1 MKLTE
6 NDYEEI
12 LTIIAQCQVLIPA
25 LHYNNSLEEEV
36 LYCMKN
42 KVMPS
47 KEMVQKIHNNYLAIN
62 LIGLNYCNTKT
73 FKKLDEYM
81 ESNF

>member
-6 NDYEEI
+6 DDYEEI
-12 LTIIAQCQVLIPA
+12 LTIIAQCRVLIPK
-25 LHYNNSLEEEV
+25 LDYNENLEKQV
-36 LYCMKN
+36 FNCMKN
-42 KVMPS
+42 KVAPS
-47 KEMVQKIHNNYLAIN
+47 KEIVQKIHNNYLAIN

-81 ESNF
+81 ERNY